1 MESYMSRSLKS
12 FWGSLEL
19 RATPS
24 PKRKKTAMILSA
36 IFAKHA
42 GQIVPSMMPERTR
55 LQRCFS
61 ARKTEFTAS
70 WKCWIQRVIA
80 DSKTSHSIL
89 SISSESERRRRWR
102 DSTSAKLSRT
112 KRAGETAR
120 LMRERSAFAA
130 ICWVCRGAT
139 ASDAAATVSR
149 PKERRLSPAARFLF
163 SSEDSAR
170 TARRLDWAFWSFNR
184 MASSS

>member
-89 SISSESERRRRWR
+89 SISSDIQTIIRSQRLRYPTKYFNFKFRTQLLLLCFTINLCINIPLFTSFSCFSDPFMLDLLQYGLVLILQPDQCLVEHTLVPHRIHFRLIQSLDRR
-102 DSTSAKLSRT
+102 
-112 KRAGETAR
+112 
-120 LMRERSAFAA
+120 
-130 ICWVCRGAT
+130 
-139 ASDAAATVSR
+139 
-149 PKERRLSPAARFLF
+149 
-163 SSEDSAR
+163 
-170 TARRLDWAFWSFNR
+170 
-184 MASSS
+184 